1 MESIRET
8 FAVRSYE
15 VDAFNE
21 LAVPALWGY
30 LQEAAGISAD
40 RLGFGVRR
48 CLDAGFTWV
57 LARQRLELSRAA
69 RLGEAVEI
77 ETWPNG
83 TERLAA
89 HREFLVRC
97 GGQEIGR
104 ATSTWFLLDTRT
116 RRPVDPGAALQ
127 DAFPRERGAAV
138 VALPAGKVPA
148 LEAPAMERPFAVR
161 FADID
166 LNWHVNNV
174 SYVQWLLEAVPKE
187 TWHGRRPAMVD
198 AQYVA
203 ECDWGGRVLTRASAT
218 GADQFLHQIAR
229 EADGREIARGATAW
243 VAR

>member
-1 MESIRET
+1 MVSLKES

-30 LQEAAGISAD
+30 LQEAAGLSAE
-40 RLGFGVRR
+40 RLGFGVKK

-69 RLGEAVEI
+69 RLGEPVEI

-89 HREFLVRC
+89 YREFVVRC
-97 GGQEIGR
+97 RGEEIAK
-104 ATSTWFLLDTRT
+104 ATSTWFLLDVKT
-116 RRPVDPGAALQ
+116 RRPVDPGAALAS
-127 DAFPRERGAAV
+127 AFPRERGPSVLVLPSAKIPAV
-138 VALPAGKVPA
+138 EQP
-148 LEAPAMERPFAVR
+148 ETERPFAVR

-187 TWHGRRPAMVD
+187 TWHGRRPAAVD

-203 ECDWGGRVLTRASAT
+203 ECEWGGRILSRTRAT
-218 GADQFLHQIAR
+218 GEDRFLHQIVR
-229 EADGREIARGATAW
+229 EADGAEIARGTTEW

>member
-1 MESIRET
+1 MLTIKET

-30 LQEAAGISAD
+30 LQESAGVSAD
-40 RLGFGVRR
+40 RLGFGVKR

-57 LARQRLELSRAA
+57 LARQRLEIARAA
-69 RLGEAVEI
+69 RFGEAVEI

-97 GGQEIGR
+97 GGEEIAK
-104 ATSTWFLLDTRT
+104 ATSTWFLLDVKS
-116 RRPVDPGAALQ
+116 RRPVDPAAAL
-127 DAFPRERGAAV
+127 DSAFPRERGPSV
-138 VALPAGKVPA
+138 VALPGAKVPG
-148 LEAPAMERPFAVR
+148 LEAPEVERPFSVR

-187 TWHGRRPAMVD
+187 TWHERRPSVVD

-203 ECDWGGRVLTRASAT
+203 ECDWGGRILARARST
-218 GADQFLHQIAR
+218 GPDQFLHQVVR
-229 EADGREIARGATAW
+229 EADGREIARGMTAW
-243 VAR
+243 VGR

>member
-1 MESIRET
+1 MMALKET

-15 VDAFNE
+15 VDAFND

-30 LQEAAGISAD
+30 LQEAAGLSAES
-40 RLGFGVRR
+40 LGFGVRR

-57 LARQRLELSRAA
+57 LARQRLELARAA
-69 RLGEAVEI
+69 RFGETVEI

-89 HREFLVRC
+89 FREFVVRC
-97 GGQEIGR
+97 GGEEIAR
-104 ATSTWFLLDTRT
+104 ATSTWFLLELKT
-116 RRPVDPGAALQ
+116 RRPVDPATAL
-127 DAFPRERGAAV
+127 DSAFPRERGPSV
-138 VALPAGKVPA
+138 VALPAGKIPT
-148 LEAPAMERPFAVR
+148 LERAELERPFAIR

-187 TWHGRRPAMVD
+187 VWHGRRPAVVD

-203 ECDWGGRVLTRASAT
+203 ECDWGGRILTRASPS
-218 GADQFLHQIAR
+218 GADQFLHSVAR
-229 EADGREIARGATAW
+229 EADGREIARGTTAW
-243 VAR
+243 AAR

>member
-1 MESIRET
+1 MKSLKES

-30 LQEAAGISAD
+30 LQEAAGLSAD
-40 RLGFGVRR
+40 ALGFGVQRT
-48 CLDAGFTWV
+48 LAAGFTWV
-57 LARQRLELSRAA
+57 LARQRLEIGRAA
-69 RLGEAVEI
+69 RFGETVEV

-83 TERLAA
+83 IDRLAA
-89 HREFLVRC
+89 FREFVVRER
-97 GGQEIGR
+97 GEVIAR
-104 ATSTWFLLDTRT
+104 ATSTWFLLDTRS
-116 RRPVDPGAALQ
+116 RRPVDPATALES
-127 DAFPRERGAAV
+127 AFPRERAPAAL
-138 VALPAGKVPA
+138 ALPGAKVPA
-148 LEAPAMERPFAVR
+148 LEAPELERPFAIR

-187 TWHGRRPAMVD
+187 TWHEQRPSVVD

-203 ECDWGGRVLTRASAT
+203 ECDWGGRVLTRARAT
-218 GADQFLHQIAR
+218 APGEYLHQVVR

>member
-1 MESIRET
+1 MEPLRES

-30 LQEAAGISAD
+30 LQETAGLSAE

-57 LARQRLELSRAA
+57 LARQRLEIARAA
-69 RLGEAVEI
+69 RFGEEVEI

-83 TERLAA
+83 IERIAA
-89 HREFLVRC
+89 FREFVVRC
-97 GGQEIGR
+97 RGEEIAK
-104 ATSTWFLLDTRT
+104 ATSTWFLLDLKS
-116 RRPVDPGAALQ
+116 RRPVDPAAAL
-127 DAFPRERGAAV
+127 DSAFPRSRAPSV
-138 VALPAGKVPA
+138 VALPGAKLQP
-148 LEAPAMERPFAVR
+148 LESAEIERPFAVR

-187 TWHGRRPAMVD
+187 TWHDRRPSIVD

-203 ECDWGGRVLTRASAT
+203 ECDWGGRILSRARTT
-218 GADQFLHQIAR
+218 GEGEYLHSVAR
-229 EADGREIARGATAW
+229 EADGKEIARGTTTW